1 MQRTDPRGGQSIV
14 PPSAGSGR
22 REAIAG
28 ALLIA
33 HVVIAA
39 AIVTWHPVYAEADD
53 VARFVQV
60 ATREGVPYR
69 DFDVEYAPAE
79 TILIDVAFDTESIS
93 RAIGRTAIVSLV
105 CDLGI
110 FFLLRRWK
118 GLSTGVAYLALSLPL
133 QVFMPFRL
141 DLITVVS
148 LVAAFVIAREGKER
162 PAGALFAL
170 AVLFKLW
177 PLVLLPVFALN
188 GWWRS
193 LRWSVG
199 LSLVGL
205 GAWALVVGPDAVRYV
220 TSFRG
225 ATGWQVESTVG
236 AALSVLRYPMRT
248 EEGAVRVGTIPGWT
262 PPLLSVATI
271 AVLFLVWRKASRSDA
286 VPEGFPALAAVASL
300 TALSPV
306 MSAQYV
312 AWLLPWA
319 AIALTERS
327 RPVLGVVVGIT
338 SVLAAAVFLEYW
350 AIVGGEFELAWLA
363 FARALAVISIPILWF
378 TAPRRSSISS
388 VGPAERS
395 PATAT
400 DGARSAREA

>member
-1 MQRTDPRGGQSIV
+1 MQRTDPRGGQSV
-14 PPSAGSGR
+14 AAPSVWSGR

-39 AIVTWHPVYAEADD
+39 AIVTWHPDYAEADD

-60 ATREGVPYR
+60 ATHEGMPYR
-69 DFDVEYAPAE
+69 DFYVEYAPAE
-79 TILIDVAFDTESIS
+79 TILIDAAFDTESIS
-93 RAIGRTAIVSLV
+93 RAIGRTAIVSLA

-148 LVAAFVIAREGKER
+148 LVAAFVLAREGKQR
-162 PAGALFAL
+162 SAGALFAL

-193 LRWSVG
+193 LRWSVAVA
-199 LSLVGL
+199 LAGL
-205 GAWALVVGPDAVRYV
+205 GAWVLVAGPDAVRYV
-220 TSFRG
+220 TSFRR

-236 AALSVLRYPMRT
+236 AVLSVLRYPMRT
-248 EEGAVRVGTIPGWT
+248 EQGAVRVGTIPGWA
-262 PPLLSVATI
+262 PPLLTVATVV
-271 AVLFLVWRKASRSDA
+271 ALVLVWRKASRSGA

-319 AIALTERS
+319 AIALAERS
-327 RPVLGVVVGIT
+327 RPVLAVVLGIT

-363 FARALAVISIPILWF
+363 FARALAVMSIPILWL
-378 TAPRRSSISS
+378 TAPERAQVAAVGSA
-388 VGPAERS
+388 GPAPAPSSDRS
-395 PATAT
+395 RPVSGT
-400 DGARSAREA
+400 